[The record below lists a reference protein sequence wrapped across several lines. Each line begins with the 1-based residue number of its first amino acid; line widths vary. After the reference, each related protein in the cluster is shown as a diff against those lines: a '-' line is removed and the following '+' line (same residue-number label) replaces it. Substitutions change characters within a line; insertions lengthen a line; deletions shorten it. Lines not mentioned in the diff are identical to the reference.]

1 MKTWSAPIRDAF
13 HAVGVSQANRMR
25 LPHLA
30 VQFDM
35 IADGVVRL
43 GSRLR
48 SAGRLDLHLEPLAVP
63 SGRLAYAHLSAWP
76 ALQNE
81 LALRGVLADGP
92 SLEGNGAA
100 PRSTSRNRAR
110 PSLLHWRLLFDPSE
124 VGPGARTGG
133 RRTPAQRH
141 RNWPRRLVAC
151 AWRASIIWPD
161 KGRRSTPGRRSW
173 RILPRPVKLVAG
185 PHFRSRQGDPVPSRT
200 VSQQRFVPHC
210 WMPRSTSMSG
220 GRLRRSS
227 LLIST
232 QRWRRTG
239 WSSVLGRELPPCLT
253 QRLIERL
260 VLSVSEALSR
270 HGVAARYGAQVDELT
285 PMMVH
290 QLMRESNDLFVSEDY
305 ELIFFAHGR
314 GELGPRNRRPCAAP
328 LTSSS

>member
-1 MKTWSAPIRDAF
+1 
-13 HAVGVSQANRMR
+13 MR

-30 VQFDM
+30 VQFDI

-124 VGPGARTGG
+124 VGPGAGG
-133 RRTPAQRH
+133 TSERPPTPSRLAG
-141 RNWPRRLVAC
+141 RRLVAC
-151 AWRASIIWPD
+151 AWRASIIWPV

-185 PHFRSRQGDPVPSRT
+185 PHFRSRQGNCVPCRT

-210 WMPRSTSMSG
+210 WMPRSTSSG

-239 WSSVLGRELPPCLT
+239 WSSVLGRGC
-253 QRLIERL
+253 
-260 VLSVSEALSR
+260 R
-270 HGVAARYGAQVDELT
+270 HA
-285 PMMVH
+285 
-290 QLMRESNDLFVSEDY
+290 
-305 ELIFFAHGR
+305 
-314 GELGPRNRRPCAAP
+314 
-328 LTSSS
+328 